1 MSFSLAITTAAEKN
15 AASRVA
21 LLEDLARIRW
31 ENEVG
36 GVTLP
41 DGTTLPTDQQ
51 TRVSLTGAVNSL
63 ANGMMTAPVAWK
75 FPGGWADLTQAQIE
89 AAAAAVVTHVQAC
102 FSAERA
108 VQTQVEALA
117 DLTGFDHQTAF
128 TAALN
133 ASQ

>member
-1 MSFSLAITTAAEKN
+1 M
-15 AASRVA
+15 
-21 LLEDLARIRW
+21 
-31 ENEVG
+31 
-36 GVTLP
+36 P
-41 DGTTLPTDQQ
+41 DGTTLPTDQA

-108 VQTQVEALA
+108 VQTQVEALP
-117 DLTGFDHQTAF
+117 DPTGFDLQTAF
-128 TAALN
+128 TTALN